1 MSAPAATLSPLAN
14 GGSRIFWGSVSDK
27 LGRESTMILSFLLQ
41 AVATAQAQFLQQFE
55 ADALKQYLKHLK
67 AAEEK
72 RIHIHGWVK
81 DRQGLKKVS

>member
-1 MSAPAATLSPLAN
+1 M
-14 GGSRIFWGSVSDK
+14 DK
-27 LGRESTMILSFLLQ
+27 RQLIEEIREFNP
-41 AVATAQAQFLQQFE
+41 TAQAQFLQQFD